1 MLDLLQDQKRN
12 TEEVIEEMPVNTCQI
27 VLIIELVVIPIK
39 IGKIDF
45 KTLLREIT
53 NRVRPQI
60 HHCSQQV
67 VLQDILAILIWQLR
81 LTQNMKGRHL
91 IITQELLQP
100 QRPKKRCSTTKDFP
114 SHLIQIG
121 VSSEH
126 FTIGYATYS
135 LRTFSLS
142 LLTMVLMTSNEEFVL
157 SLKKKN

>member
-100 QRPKKRCSTTKDFP
+100 QRPKKKVLNYQRLSFSFNPNWRVLGTFYNRIRNLLIA
-114 SHLIQIG
+114 HLLIKPFDYGLDDLQ
-121 VSSEH
+121 
-126 FTIGYATYS
+126 
-135 LRTFSLS
+135 
-142 LLTMVLMTSNEEFVL
+142 
-157 SLKKKN
+157 